1 MRRIDWLGV
10 TALLLFAAGLR
21 IIGLSYGQP
30 KSEYFPS
37 YAPYGTVHEQLPVNP
52 DSFQNVAVPV
62 EMALK
67 GRRNPEFF
75 TYPSFIINVN
85 YVMNGLTGALD
96 GLSLS
101 DRQGLTLLNY
111 APFSLYVFSRVYS
124 VFGGLLMVACAYSV
138 SRLVSGRYA
147 AILAGLIVATSYTL
161 VTHAHYAK
169 PNTLATGWMMLA
181 LWSGVSALY
190 TRQSGSRERLY
201 ILSGIAT
208 GLAASTYYNGI
219 AVAIIVVPIGL
230 VLYLRHRSRRIVGAI
245 GAGMLAI
252 PFFFFLTSPYILR
265 DFGHFWHDFS
275 NIVAQYKSQDFQSS
289 YFTVSHWEGL
299 SYLLTYAAAFS
310 LGIPASLFVA
320 LSLATAWSRRPR
332 RHLVQTNSPS
342 LVIAL
347 VWLMVVIYALV
358 VLRTIRPG
366 HSEHQLIQI
375 LPFVALLSA
384 MGADWLIKRLPLP
397 PSLLVPGLALLLI
410 LQPLILS
417 VQVVR
422 MFSLPDTRQKMLD
435 WIHVN
440 IPPGMRFFVNGSYN
454 VALDPAIFSI
464 QQHFEGYAA
473 ALPSGDDFDFLLLS
487 DAHAHDIRRSAAI
500 VPIRVQQDLDAYLT
514 LLDQKYFRLAF
525 TQRPVWTG
533 SDAMMNMAA
542 YYHNPG
548 LMLYCLNP
556 ASCLIAD
563 KRGIVAP

>member
-10 TALLLFAAGLR
+10 TALLFFAAGLR
-21 IIGLSYGQP
+21 IIGQSYGQLKP
-30 KSEYFPS
+30 EYFPS
-37 YAPYGTVHEQLPVNP
+37 YAPYGMVHEQLPINP
-52 DSFQNVAVPV
+52 DSFQNVAIPV

-67 GRRNPEFF
+67 SRLNPEFF
-75 TYPSFIINVN
+75 TYPSFIINTN
-85 YVMNGLTGALD
+85 FVMNGLTGALD

-111 APFSLYVFSRVYS
+111 APFSLYVFSRLYS
-124 VFGGLLMVACAYSV
+124 VFGGLMMVACAYSV
-138 SRLVSGRYA
+138 SRLVCGRNA
-147 AILAGLIVATSYTL
+147 AMLAGLIVASSFTL

-190 TRQSGSRERLY
+190 ARQPRWRERLY

-219 AVAIIVVPIGL
+219 AVALIIVPIGF
-230 VLYLRHRSRRIVGAI
+230 VLYLRHRSRRIVAVI
-245 GAGMLAI
+245 GAGILAI

-275 NIVAQYKSQDFQSS
+275 NIVSQYKSQEFQSS
-289 YFTVSHWEGL
+289 YFTVSQWEGL
-299 SYLLTYAAAFS
+299 SYLLAYAAAFS
-310 LGIPASLFVA
+310 LGIPAALFAA
-320 LSLATAWSRRPR
+320 LSLATAWRHRPR
-332 RHLVQTNSPS
+332 RHFVQTNSPT
-342 LVIAL
+342 LIIAL
-347 VWLMVVIYALV
+347 IWLMVAIYSLV

-384 MGADWLIKRLPLP
+384 MGADWLVKRLPLP
-397 PSLLVPGLALLLI
+397 PKLLVPGLALLLI
-410 LQPLILS
+410 LQPLVLS

-422 MFSLPDTRQKMLD
+422 MFSLPDTRQNMLD

-440 IPPGMRFFVNGSYN
+440 IPPGKRFFVNGSYN
-454 VALDPAIFSI
+454 VALDPAIYSI
-464 QQHFEGYAA
+464 ERHFEGYAP
-473 ALPSGDDFDFLLLS
+473 ALPSGDDFDYLLLS
-487 DAHAHDIRRSAAI
+487 DAHAYDIRRSAAI
-500 VPIRVQQDLDAYLT
+500 VPIQVQQDLEAYLT
-514 LLDQKYFRLAF
+514 LLDQRYFRLAS

-548 LMLYCLNP
+548 LILYCLNSV
-556 ASCLIAD
+556 SCSIAD